1 MTDVIPVSAQP
12 TIIEPSI
19 GRSSLTVETVTP
31 QAVPITTDAV
41 DKSSESNW
49 GPIPTVA
56 SESLSRK
63 FEVDLPNIEITCLD
77 MTAHG
82 CFVLAGCSNG
92 MVLLF
97 DLTSSS
103 K

>member
-1 MTDVIPVSAQP
+1 MTDVVDMPS
-12 TIIEPSI
+12 IEPAKNDPIPSE
-19 GRSSLTVETVTP
+19 SSPVTLKTEADVALP
-31 QAVPITTDAV
+31 
-41 DKSSESNW
+41 SESNW
-49 GPIPTVA
+49 CPIPRVA
-56 SESLSRK
+56 SQSLNRK
-63 FEVDLPNIEITCLD
+63 FEVDLPNIEVTCLD